1 MLLFVT
7 KILPIWSV
15 PRELPFP
22 VQGSQQLTSSSFL
35 HVVHGVRKLIS
46 GAVLLLLEYFVF
58 ENGRNAAASDCC
70 REAKSVIAT
79 CETPVLVTALVVGG
93 SGGPSPF

>member
-7 KILPIWSV
+7 KILPIWS
-15 PRELPFP
+15 ELPFP
-22 VQGSQQLTSSSFL
+22 VQGSQLTSSSFL

-79 CETPVLVTALVVGG
+79 CETPVLVTALAVGG